1 MQDRFKFRIW
11 DKKANK
17 YREKTHNQA
26 DTCLDVLTGK
36 VLYGEGVE
44 IYGEEEDCDVV
55 IEQCTGLKDKNGNL
69 IYEGDIVKDTI
80 IDCGVIQWN
89 EYHACFMV
97 VFGDGDNREFGEW
110 DTSDFEVIGNINE
123 NIDLLENKDE

>member
-1 MQDRFKFRIW
+1 MTMQDRFKFRVW
-11 DKKANK
+11 LNK
-17 YREKTHNQA
+17 SKRYTINKDDIVLFHDGAVGQFDIIGCYDEK
-26 DTCLDVLTGK
+26 DVT
-36 VLYGEGVE
+36 VE
-44 IYGEEEDCDVV
+44 F
-55 IEQCTGLKDKNGNL
+55 CTGLKDKNGKL